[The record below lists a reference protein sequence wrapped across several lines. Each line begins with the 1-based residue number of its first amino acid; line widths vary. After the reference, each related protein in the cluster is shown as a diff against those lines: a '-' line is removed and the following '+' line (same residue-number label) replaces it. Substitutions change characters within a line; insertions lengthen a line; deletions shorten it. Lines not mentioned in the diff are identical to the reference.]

1 MISKVMIK
9 LRPKFQFQ
17 IPFEFYRTV
26 QEVELAM
33 VIVTVTAPQLT
44 LDHYRGAKS
53 LTHLNDCV

>member
-53 LTHLNDCV
+53 LTPS